1 LANNKKMDKAVRVIR
16 GNKRV
21 CSVRGVAGYLADR
34 MERLRPDWRR
44 MGTKINHF
52 EPVPCMAPCTVYL
65 FSVTLNPLYMYA

>member
-44 MGTKINHF
+44 MGTKIKH
-52 EPVPCMAPCTVYL
+52 
-65 FSVTLNPLYMYA
+65 